1 MAIINCVVCNCTNQ
15 IYFTRLKGFKEV
27 YVFDFILESYLFTL

>member
-15 IYFTRLKGFKEV
+15 IYFTRLKEV